1 MDLILIIIMSIL
13 LVGYMLFKAGDL
25 FAPWTITT
33 AVWLAIVVM
42 FQFQGDL
49 LYPLGTQFHTCLA
62 LWLPIFCASALITYY
77 LLPAVKDPE
86 EASKRLPETSGL
98 IFTTLYVISMVITPL
113 YLYKIMQVVMMF
125 DTADMLN
132 NLRLLAVFGDE
143 QYGFLNYSYVLNQV
157 LIVVALW
164 RYPKVPLW
172 QLLTI
177 VAASMMSA
185 FAIMEKGILFFLF
198 SALMYILYQK
208 RVIRLRSII
217 FSTVSVVVVFFL
229 INLARELTSDDADA
243 GDAMPFLDFF
253 AIYVLSPPAAFER
266 ISEDISTQF
275 GSHTFQTIYLFLNR
289 FGGNYEVNTKLQE
302 FVWVPLPTNVYTVFQ
317 PFFMDFGYRGVAF
330 FALVYGLLSGWIYRY
345 ARNGSGF
352 AKCVYAYAVYVL
364 ILQFYQE
371 NVMMSIVNVIQFL
384 FFTWFITQQ
393 QFSFRWDWGDMNQ
406 ASSPPGLQNNVE
418 EINQLESEKT

>member
-1 MDLILIIIMSIL
+1 MDLILIIIMGIL
-13 LVGYMLFKAGDL
+13 LIGYMLFKAGDL

-49 LYPLGTQFHTCLA
+49 LYPLGTQFHTSLA
-62 LWLPIFCASALITYY
+62 LWLPIFCASSLLTYY
-77 LLPAVKDPE
+77 LLPAVAHPE
-86 EASKRLPETSGL
+86 ETSRRIPETSGL
-98 IFTTLYVISMVITPL
+98 LFTTLYVISMVITPL

-143 QYGFLNYSYVLNQV
+143 KYGFLNYSYVLNQV

-172 QLLTI
+172 QVLTI
-177 VAASMMSA
+177 VAAGMMSA
-185 FAIMEKGILFFLF
+185 FAIMEKGMLFFLF
-198 SALMYILYQK
+198 ASLMYILYQK
-208 RVIRLRSII
+208 RVIRLRSI
-217 FSTVSVVVVFFL
+217 FVSVIVVVLVFFL
-229 INLARELTSDDADA
+229 INLARDYTSSE
-243 GDAMPFLDFF
+243 GDSSESMSFLDFF

-266 ISEDISTQF
+266 ISQDISTQF
-275 GSHTFQTIYLFLNR
+275 GSHTFQTVYLFLNR
-289 FGGNYEVNTKLQE
+289 FGGDFEVNTKLQE

-330 FALVYGLLSGWIYRY
+330 FALVYGVMSGWIYRY
-345 ARNGSGF
+345 ARNGNGF
-352 AKCVYAYAVYVL
+352 AKCVYAFAVYVL

-371 NVMMSIVNVIQFL
+371 NVMMSLVNVIQFV
-384 FFTWFITQQ
+384 FFTWLVTQQ
-393 QFSFRWDWGDMNQ
+393 QFALRWDWGDSGSTQQWSDMD
-406 ASSPPGLQNNVE
+406 LLDQNE
-418 EINQLESEKT
+418 PE

>member
-1 MDLILIIIMSIL
+1 MDLALIIIMSIL
-13 LVGYMLFKAGDL
+13 LVGFMLFKAGDL
-25 FAPWTITT
+25 FAPWTLTT

-49 LYPLGTQFHTCLA
+49 LYPLGPQFHTSLA
-62 LWLPIFCASALITYY
+62 LWLPIFCIASLLTYY
-77 LLPAVKDPE
+77 LLPAVSDPE
-86 EASKRLPETSGL
+86 EASRQLPETSGL

-143 QYGFLNYSYVLNQV
+143 QYGFLNYSYVINQV

-217 FSTVSVVVVFFL
+217 FSTAMVVVIFFL
-229 INLARELTSDDADA
+229 INAAREVTSDDADS
-243 GDAMPFLDFF
+243 GDAMTFLDFF

-266 ISEDISTQF
+266 ITEDISTQF
-275 GSHTFQTIYLFLNR
+275 GSHTFQTFYLFLNR

-317 PFFMDFGYRGVAF
+317 PFFLDFGYRGVAF
-330 FALVYGLLSGWIYRY
+330 FALVYGLLAGWAYRY

-352 AKCVYAYAVYVL
+352 GKCVYTYAVYVL

-371 NVMMSIVNVIQFL
+371 NVMMSIVNVVQFL
-384 FFTWFITQQ
+384 FFTWLITQQ
-393 QFSFRWDWGDMNQ
+393 QFSLRWDWGNT
-406 ASSPPGLQNNVE
+406 APTSKLP
-418 EINQLESEKT
+418 SERPDLRIGQT

>member
-49 LYPLGTQFHTCLA
+49 LYPLGTQFHTSLA
-62 LWLPIFCASALITYY
+62 LWLPIFCVASLLTYY
-77 LLPAVKDPE
+77 LLPAVADPK
-86 EASKRLPETSGL
+86 EASRQLPETSGL

-132 NLRLLAVFGDE
+132 NLRLLAVYGDE
-143 QYGFLNYSYVLNQV
+143 KYGFLNYSYVLNQV

-217 FSTVSVVVVFFL
+217 LSTVSVVVIFFL
-229 INLARELTSDDADA
+229 INAARELTSDDTDA
-243 GDAMPFLDFF
+243 GDAMTFLDFF

-275 GSHTFQTIYLFLNR
+275 GSHTFQTFYLFLNR

-330 FALVYGLLSGWIYRY
+330 FAMIYGLLSGWAYRY

-352 AKCVYAYAVYVL
+352 GKCVYAYAVYVL

-371 NVMMSIVNVIQFL
+371 NVMMSIVNVVQFL
-384 FFTWFITQQ
+384 FFTWLITQQ
-393 QFSFRWDWGDMNQ
+393 QFVFRWDWGDTPQ
-406 ASSPPGLQNNVE
+406 SPPATILQDDVGETDNIE
-418 EINQLESEKT
+418 PEKI